1 MVIIKLTPNVLTC
14 YLVVFIHNKEFRIA
28 FVQENPDYD
37 HAVLIDYS
45 VPKKGEGEGRN
56 GRQCYLQY
64 GVM

>member
-1 MVIIKLTPNVLTC
+1 
-14 YLVVFIHNKEFRIA
+14 VVFIHDKEFRIA

-37 HAVLIDYS
+37 HAVLIDYG

-64 GVM
+64 GVT